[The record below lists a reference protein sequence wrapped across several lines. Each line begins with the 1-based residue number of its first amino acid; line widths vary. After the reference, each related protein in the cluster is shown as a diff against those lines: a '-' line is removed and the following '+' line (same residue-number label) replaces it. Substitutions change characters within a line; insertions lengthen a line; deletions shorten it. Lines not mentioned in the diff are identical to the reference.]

1 MDFELLA
8 ALRPVLAAFERLG
21 VACHIGGSVAS
32 SSHGVGRST
41 QDVDVI
47 ADLHPSHVRP
57 LVAALAND
65 YYVSEPMIE
74 AAIRGRSCFNVIH
87 LPSMFKVDIFVLK
100 QRPFDQAAFRRAKP
114 GRVGLNE
121 DFVETAIA
129 SPEDVVLNKL
139 EWFRLGDELSE
150 RQWNDVLGVLKVCAS
165 NLDHAYL
172 DRWANELGVRDLLD
186 RARAEVNQK
195 QTD

>member
-1 MDFELLA
+1 MEVELVA

-47 ADLHPSHVRP
+47 ADLHPTHVHP
-57 LVAALAND
+57 LALALAKD
-65 YYVSEPMIE
+65 FYVSEPMIE

-87 LPSMFKVDIFVLK
+87 LPSMFKVDVFVLK
-100 QRPFDQAAFRRAKP
+100 QRPFDQAAFVRARP
-114 GRVGLNE
+114 GRVGLSE
-121 DFVETAIA
+121 DFVEAAIA

-139 EWFRLGDELSE
+139 EWFRLGDEISE
-150 RQWNDVLGVLKVCAS
+150 RQWNDVLGVLRVCS
-165 NLDHAYL
+165 PNLDHEYL
-172 DRWANELGVRDLLD
+172 DRWSVELGVRDLLD
-186 RARAEVNQK
+186 RARAEVNPK
-195 QTD
+195 QAD